1 MDTEII
7 LAHDVNYLLNTVYEA
22 FGYDFRYMVNNTEC
36 SDSWLPYIT
45 YSFEA
50 IKTICDK
57 INALYCMLLIR
68 WRDRKHEHDIKRVL
82 DNYVIE
88 LKPFS
93 NDFES
98 LATRTIGNTKYYYQ
112 FKHVSSMEIV
122 KVSFILNIIKF
133 HAFSMSTNLYVNN
146 LGNTIGEEKF
156 VNQFNKIAIT
166 SPELLDDTT
175 ILVCLAFSDNGDE
188 TTCKIINPIDG
199 IKYVGIM
206 GDLSSLVK
214 IY

>member
-1 MDTEII
+1 M
-7 LAHDVNYLLNTVYEA
+7 
-22 FGYDFRYMVNNTEC
+22 
-36 SDSWLPYIT
+36 
-45 YSFEA
+45 
-50 IKTICDK
+50 
-57 INALYCMLLIR
+57 NALYCMLLIR
-68 WRDRKHEHDIKRVL
+68 WRDRKHENVIKRVL
-82 DNYVIE
+82 DKYTIE

-98 LATRTIGNTKYYYQ
+98 LATRTNGNTKYYYQ

-122 KVSFILNIIKF
+122 KVSFILNVIKF
-133 HAFSMSTNLYVNN
+133 HVFSMSTNLYVNN
-146 LGNTIGEEKF
+146 LGSDVGEEKF

-175 ILVCLAFSDNGDE
+175 ILVCLAFSDNDNE

-199 IKYVGIM
+199 VKYVGIA

-214 IY
+214 IH